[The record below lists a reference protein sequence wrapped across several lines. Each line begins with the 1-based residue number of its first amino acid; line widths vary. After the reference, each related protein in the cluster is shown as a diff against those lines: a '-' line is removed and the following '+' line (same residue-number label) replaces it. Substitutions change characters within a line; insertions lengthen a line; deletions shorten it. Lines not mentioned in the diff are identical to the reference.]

1 MDNHVRNISTLS
13 DEPIE
18 DATLFGF
25 DKKSN
30 DLTEFLSSDTTITP
44 FVIAINGEWG
54 SGKSSLLLTVKKKL
68 EKKILDR
75 SLNMKVVYFEAWK
88 HEGSDP
94 AASLVYNM
102 VDPFPNTTGVPF
114 KIAHLAIDLIA
125 KNTLNTSFH
134 DMKEHFDNSIRAVPS
149 LHDEIKKVLD
159 KFLKDGR
166 LIVMIDDL
174 DRCTIE
180 NTLTILNSMKLFLS
194 IKQCLFVLAV
204 DINKIELAWKSRYG
218 NDEDVKTEGMS
229 YLEKIFQ
236 MQTGVPAK
244 DKDEVK
250 KYVKS
255 LVKDIP
261 DEFAELLANFGS
273 TNPRQIKR
281 ILNTAAFHTYSGH
294 NKTRKFELSL
304 IWIIFEH
311 LTGKNNSI
319 FFYDTVKP
327 KTGHDFLKF
336 IAEVIPLDNIKTFNQ
351 YVQKSAPFVAIG
363 GLSAAPRDT
372 FEFFKLVR
380 YILEGFRDDTYDQ
393 LENSLKE
400 IITSSKESNK

>member
-1 MDNHVRNISTLS
+1 MDKSVRNISTLS

-25 DKKSN
+25 DKKSD

-68 EKKILDR
+68 EKKISDR

-102 VDPFPNTTGVPF
+102 VEPFSNSSNVPI

-159 KFLKDGR
+159 KSLKNGR

-180 NTLTILNSMKLFLS
+180 NTLSILNSMKLFLS

-204 DINKIELAWKSRYG
+204 DINKIELAWRSRYG
-218 NDEDVKTEGMS
+218 NDKDMETEGTS

-236 MQTGVPAK
+236 LQTGVPAK

-281 ILNTAAFHTYSGH
+281 ILNTAAFHAYSGH

-304 IWIIFEH
+304 IWILFEH

-319 FFYDTVKP
+319 FFYDNVKP
-327 KTGHDFLKF
+327 KTGHEFLKF
-336 IAEVIPLDNIKTFNQ
+336 ITEVIPLDNIETFNE
-351 YVQKSAPFVAIG
+351 YIQKSEPFTAIG
-363 GLSAAPRDT
+363 GLAAATRDT

-380 YILEGFRDDTYDQ
+380 YILGGFQDTYPQ